1 MGLAEITLLVPTK
14 ERYTDAL
21 AYVKQC
27 DPKQLCL
34 GRSGWQPSASFF
46 NKHFDLFP
54 LGVGKTELLP
64 LIFPRSY
71 PTNRSAFL
79 RMQCKRVCTVAHI
92 NDIIE

>member
-64 LIFPRSY
+64 LIFPKELSHEPIRISSDAVQTCVHCCSY
-71 PTNRSAFL
+71 
-79 RMQCKRVCTVAHI
+79 Q
-92 NDIIE
+92 